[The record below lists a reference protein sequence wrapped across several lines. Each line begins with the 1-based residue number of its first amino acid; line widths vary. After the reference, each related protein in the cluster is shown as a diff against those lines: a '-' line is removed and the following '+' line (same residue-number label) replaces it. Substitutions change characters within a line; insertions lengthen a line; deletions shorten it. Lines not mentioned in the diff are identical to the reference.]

1 LLPYS
6 IRTRTVLTLLV
17 GLTASHL
24 ASIALYS
31 VSGMHMMGMG
41 TGPWSHGS
49 IASTL
54 VMVVAIQAFSW
65 WASGWITKPL
75 SDFAHASEQLGMD
88 VNAPPLD
95 EGGPEEVR
103 AAAHAFNQMQTRIR
117 TFIEDRLRMLAAIS
131 HDLRGP
137 ITRLRLQIEQIDID
151 PPAQAKMLADL
162 DEMAQMVDSSL
173 TFSRDEATDEAS
185 QPVDIAALLET
196 ICDDAVDAG
205 RKAEFEW
212 EGRLVYQGQPFAMKR
227 LFANLIDNALR
238 YGGDVIVSAAN
249 DQERLRIFI
258 DDRGPGIPESER
270 ENVFRPF
277 FRLEKS
283 RNKRTGGIGLGLAT
297 ARSIARAHGGDVVLA
312 NRPEG
317 GLRAIVTLP
326 RRSGVGAADRGD

>member
-1 LLPYS
+1 MTLLPDS

-31 VSGMHMMGMG
+31 QTGMHMMGME
-41 TGPWSHGS
+41 TGAWSHGS

-54 VMVVAIQAFSW
+54 VMVVAIVVFSW
-65 WASGWITKPL
+65 WASGWITQPL
-75 SDFAHASEQLGMD
+75 SNFAHASEQLGMD

-95 EGGPEEVR
+95 ENGPDEVR
-103 AAAHAFNQMQTRIR
+103 AAARSFNQMQTRIR
-117 TFIEDRLRMLAAIS
+117 TFIEDRLRMLAAIA

-137 ITRLRLQIEQIDID
+137 ITRLKLRIEQIDLE
-151 PPAQAKMLADL
+151 PNAQAKMLADL
-162 DEMAQMVDSSL
+162 DEMAQMVESSL
-173 TFSRDEATDEAS
+173 AFARDEATDEAS
-185 QPVDIAALLET
+185 QPVDLAALIET
-196 ICDDAVDAG
+196 ICDDAADAG
-205 RKAEFEW
+205 RKAEFLW
-212 EGRLVYQGQPFAMKR
+212 EGRLVYQGRPFAMKR
-227 LFANLIDNALR
+227 LFANLIDNGLR
-238 YGGDVIVSAAN
+238 FGGKVTVSASNAPETL
-249 DQERLRIFI
+249 QVFI

-297 ARSIARAHGGDVVLA
+297 ARSIARAHGGDVILA

-317 GLRAIVTLP
+317 GLRATVTLP
-326 RRSGVGAADRGD
+326 RRSNVGS